1 MKTTLIR
8 IISLFMLVSM
18 AAAPVALRAQDLAAV
33 KSRMVH
39 RLPQIDQLKAKGVI
53 GETNRGLLELKGGDV
68 EAGDAVAAENR
79 DREIVYTEI
88 AKKTGTSFEQVAR
101 HRARKIAAESAR
113 GVWLQKEDGS
123 WYKK

>member
-33 KSRMVH
+33 KNRMVH